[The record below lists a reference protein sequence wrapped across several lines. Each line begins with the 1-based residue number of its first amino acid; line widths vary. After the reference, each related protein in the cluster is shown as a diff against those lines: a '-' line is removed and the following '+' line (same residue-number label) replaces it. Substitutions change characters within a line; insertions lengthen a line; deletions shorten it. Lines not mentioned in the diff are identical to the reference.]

1 MRLVLFIT
9 LLIVSTTSWAQET
22 TVGSATSD
30 WVFIRVKR
38 ATAAPPPVRVAP
50 ATTATTPPVA
60 RPRPD
65 TATAPAV
72 ARRPTTTTPT
82 RTVTAAPNALLF
94 RESFESNNNL
104 WLVGRRNGYEFEIAK
119 GGYYIRKALPP
130 SPKPAQCYIKLPQS
144 VNLNKAASFTVTVD
158 MVVPPG
164 VKPDAGLLI
173 GVKDAENNCQFRIVG
188 TNQVSIKT
196 VVNGTSFAQY
206 MPGKLT
212 DPKVPV
218 DPVQNTLTVR
228 KAGDKLHF
236 YINGREV
243 ENSPHDFRLFNGNG
257 IGFISASTTVKFLN
271 LQVQLIPD

>member
-1 MRLVLFIT
+1 MRLVFFIS

-30 WVFIRVKR
+30 WVYIRVKR
-38 ATAAPPPVRVAP
+38 ATPTPPPVTASPSTPPVA
-50 ATTATTPPVA
+50 TPPVA

-65 TATAPAV
+65 TAV
-72 ARRPTTTTPT
+72 VSRPTTTAPN
-82 RTVTAAPNALLF
+82 RTAPAAPNALQF
-94 RESFESNNNL
+94 RESFESNRNL
-104 WLVGRRNGYEFEIAK
+104 WLIGRRNGYEFEIAK

-144 VNLNKAASFTVTVD
+144 VNLNRAASFTVTVD

-173 GVKDAENNCQFRIVG
+173 GVKDAENNCQFRLVG
-188 TNQVSIKT
+188 TNQISIKT
-196 VVNGTSFAQY
+196 VVNGTTFAQY

-212 DPKVPV
+212 APQVPV
-218 DPVQNTLTVR
+218 DPVQNTLMIR

-243 ENSPHDFRLFNGNG
+243 ENSPHEFRLFNGNG

-271 LQVQLIPD
+271 LQVQLVPD